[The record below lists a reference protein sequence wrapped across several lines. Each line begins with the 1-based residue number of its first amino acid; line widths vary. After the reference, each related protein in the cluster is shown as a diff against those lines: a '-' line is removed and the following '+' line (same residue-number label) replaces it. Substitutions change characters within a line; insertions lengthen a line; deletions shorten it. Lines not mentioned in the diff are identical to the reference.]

1 MTAGYGFGMLA
12 LGLVAITIMGLIGFW
27 IINRNI
33 KNEKEEEQRKERNKV
48 FGK

>member
-12 LGLVAITIMGLIGFW
+12 LGLVAIAIMGLIGFW

>member
-12 LGLVAITIMGLIGFW
+12 LGLVAIAIIGLTGFW
-27 IINRNI
+27 IINRNL

-48 FGK
+48 FGE